1 MIVYLP
7 HGLTIW
13 LNQIIKPMSEAD
25 HNTEHSILEAA
36 HKVFIRKGMDGTRM
50 QEIADEAGINK
61 ALLHYYFRT
70 KEKLFESIFNQVL
83 QKFSSKVV
91 GVLMSDLPLFT
102 KIERFADTYINLLLE
117 NPYAPNFLV
126 NEINRNPER
135 IVNALKG
142 QGIKPDLLRQQI
154 KREIEA
160 GIIREIKIE
169 DLMANMMS
177 MCIFPFV
184 ARNIIKSMLEMNEED
199 YMAFLIQRKIEIPK
213 LLIGYL
219 KTK

>member
-1 MIVYLP
+1 
-7 HGLTIW
+7 
-13 LNQIIKPMSEAD
+13 MSETD
-25 HNTEHSILEAA
+25 HNTEQAILEAA

-70 KEKLFESIFNQVL
+70 KEKLFESIFNEVL
-83 QKFSSKVV
+83 NKFSSSVV
-91 GVLMSDLPLFT
+91 KVLMSDLPLFA
-102 KIERFADTYINLLLE
+102 KIERFTDTYINLLIE

-142 QGIKPDLLRQQI
+142 QGVNPNLLRKQI
-154 KREIEA
+154 KQEIEA

-184 ARNIIKSMLEMNEED
+184 ARNIITSMLEMNEED
-199 YMAFLIQRKIEIPK
+199 YRAFLLQRKIEIPK
-213 LLIGYL
+213 FLIGYL
-219 KTK
+219 KSKETPTEEPHA

>member
-1 MIVYLP
+1 
-7 HGLTIW
+7 
-13 LNQIIKPMSEAD
+13 MSETD
-25 HNTEHSILEAA
+25 HNTEQAILEAA
-36 HKVFIRKGMDGTRM
+36 KKVFILKGLDGARM

-70 KEKLFESIFNQVL
+70 KEKLFESIFNEVL
-83 QKFSSKVV
+83 NKFSSSVV
-91 GVLMSDLPLFT
+91 KVLMSDLPLFD
-102 KIERFADTYINLLLE
+102 KIERFADTYINLLIK

-135 IVNALKG
+135 IVNVLKG
-142 QGIKPDLLRQQI
+142 KGVNPNLLRKQI
-154 KREIEA
+154 KQEIEA

-184 ARNIIKSMLEMNEED
+184 ARNIIISMLEMNEED
-199 YMAFLIQRKIEIPK
+199 YKAFLLQRKIEIPK

-219 KTK
+219 KSKETPTEEPHV